1 MAVVRGAHLAR
12 LLQRW
17 HGDPSA
23 NGARVPEYQA
33 LANAVGGLVRD
44 GRLAL
49 GVRLPAERE
58 LAQALGISRTTVTS
72 AYRELR
78 RAGYLASRRGAG
90 SWTTLP
96 QGQRIGTSGVWMP
109 GDEAGVID
117 LSTAALAAP
126 PELADVAAAA
136 LADLPRYT
144 GGAGYHPS
152 GLAPLRE
159 VVAARFTERGLPTH
173 ADQIL
178 ITSGVQHAVDLILR
192 LAVSPGQSVLV
203 ESPTYPNV
211 LAALRAHRVRISTDN
226 LDPQTG
232 WDAAMLLGALRSG
245 RPALAYLIPEYQNP
259 TGHLMPVGL
268 REQLPAA
275 AHRAGTDLIVD
286 ESFVD
291 LPLPGGEAPSGEAP
305 SGEAPSGEA
314 PGGELPGGEAPSG
327 EAVVMPP
334 VASFDRNARVL
345 TVGGM
350 TKPYWGG
357 IRVGWIRA
365 AAPIIA
371 RLAALRVAVDMA
383 GPVLDQLVAL
393 RLLDRADQLLPARRA
408 QLAHRRDV
416 LVRALAREL
425 PDWTFTMPRG
435 GVCLWAELPA
445 PVSTALAR
453 AAYRHGVRIAPGP
466 RFGADGTLERFLR
479 LPFTLREEEIT
490 EAVTRLARA
499 SEDLDR
505 SRPAEW
511 DTAALVA

>member
-1 MAVVRGAHLAR
+1 MAVVRGMHLAR

-17 HGDPSA
+17 QGDPSA

-49 GVRLPAERE
+49 GIRLPAERE

-78 RAGYLASRRGAG
+78 SAGYLASRRGAG

-126 PELADVAAAA
+126 PELGEVAAEA

-159 VVAARFTERGLPTH
+159 MVAARFTERGLPTH

-245 RPALAYLIPEYQNP
+245 RPALAYVIPEYQNP

-291 LPLPGGEAPSGEAP
+291 LPLPGGDAAG
-305 SGEAPSGEA
+305 
-314 PGGELPGGEAPSG
+314 
-327 EAVVMPP
+327 MPP

-365 AAPIIA
+365 AAPVIA

-393 RLLDRADQLLPARRA
+393 RLLDRADRLLPARRA
-408 QLAHRRDV
+408 QLAHGRDV
-416 LVRALAREL
+416 LVRALARDL

-453 AAYRHGVRIAPGP
+453 AAYRHGVRVAPGP

-479 LPFTLREEEIT
+479 LPFTLPEAEIT
-490 EAVTRLARA
+490 EAVSRLARA

-505 SRPAEW
+505 SRPSEW
-511 DTAALVA
+511 DAAALVA